1 MHRALST
8 LLVAL
13 IALGILAYPHASAAA
28 TVRPVPHL
36 AYESACPATPI
47 HCNAEVV
54 ISPRPADSAPYGPA
68 TLRTAYNLPAAAPV
82 PQTVAIVDAGG
93 DATIRSDLAAYD
105 ARYGLPAATLQIVN
119 EQGGT
124 SLPASQGW
132 EMEIALDVETIHGLC
147 PNCAILLVEAA
158 AADSQNLATA
168 ENTAV
173 RLGATE
179 VSNSYG
185 GDETSGLDA
194 AYTHPGVAIT
204 ASTGDSGYGIQW
216 PASIPSVIAVGGT
229 TLYTETGGG
238 YVAERAW
245 SGAGSGCSGFE
256 PEPAGR
262 PATPCGSYRAEADVS
277 SDADPN
283 TGVAIVSGGS
293 WEQVGGTSLAS
304 PTVAAEI
311 ALAGGVAGVS
321 DPARLPYAHQGDFRD
336 VTSGN
341 NGSCAS
347 ALCNAGPGWD
357 GPTGLGSPNGVAG
370 FQSSSSPAPTPTA
383 TSTPIVPTPSPTV
396 TPPNPTPTPRPT
408 PPAPRGFHGKHYE
421 HFRVH
426 HGLPPVPFLDHH
438 GHLKKTA
445 WAWQHDH
452 FGGHSLEY
460 WCGGVYAPAWWVGS
474 LRIQVFQ
481 GCVLYSGHDA
491 GLSFARLKHW
501 HS

>member
-8 LLVAL
+8 LLVTF
-13 IALGILAYPHASAAA
+13 IAFGILAAPRATAA
-28 TVRPVPHL
+28 TVRPIPHL

-47 HCNAEVV
+47 HCDAQVV
-54 ISPRPADSAPYGPA
+54 ISPRPATSAPYSPQD
-68 TLRTAYNLPAAAPV
+68 LRTAYNLPSVAPI
-82 PQTVAIVDAGG
+82 PQTVGIVDVGG
-93 DATIRSDLAAYD
+93 DATIRADLAAFD
-105 ARYGLPAATLQIVN
+105 AQYGLPAATLQVVN

-132 EMEIALDVETIHGLC
+132 ETEIALDVETIHGLC
-147 PNCAILLVEAA
+147 PNCAILLVEANA
-158 AADSQNLATA
+158 PDGQDLATA

-194 AYTHPGVAIT
+194 SYDHPGVAIT
-204 ASTGDSGYGIQW
+204 ASTGDAGYGIQW

-229 TLYTETGGG
+229 TLYTQTGGG

-245 SGAGSGCSGFE
+245 SGSGSGCSAFE
-256 PEPAGR
+256 PEPTSR

-283 TGVAIVSGGS
+283 TGVAIVSGGV
-293 WEQVGGTSLAS
+293 WQQVGGTSLAS

-311 ALAGGVAGVS
+311 ALAGGVAGVAS
-321 DPARLPYAHQGDFRD
+321 PADLPYAHQSDFRD
-336 VTSGN
+336 VTSGS

-357 GPTGLGSPNGVAG
+357 GPTGLGSPDGVAG
-370 FQSSSSPAPTPTA
+370 FRPGSNP
-383 TSTPIVPTPSPTV
+383 VPTPRPTV
-396 TPPNPTPTPRPT
+396 TPPNPTPTSTPIIPT
-408 PPAPRGFHGKHYE
+408 PTPKPAPPPGPRGFHGKHYE
-421 HFRVH
+421 HFRTH
-426 HGLPPVPFLDHH
+426 HSLPPVPYLDHH
-438 GHLKKTA
+438 GHLKKVA
-445 WAWQHDH
+445 WMWQHDH

-460 WCGGVYAPAWWVGS
+460 WCGGVYAPAWWWGS

-481 GCVLYSGHDA
+481 GCVLYSGHDK
-491 GLSFARLKHW
+491 GVSFARLKHW